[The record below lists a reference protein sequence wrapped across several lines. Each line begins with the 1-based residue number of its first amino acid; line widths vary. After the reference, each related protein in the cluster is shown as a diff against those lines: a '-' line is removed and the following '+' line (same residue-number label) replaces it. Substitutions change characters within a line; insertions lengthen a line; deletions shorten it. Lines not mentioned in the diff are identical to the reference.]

1 MQQIENIVIVGAGQM
16 GAGIA
21 QVAAVA
27 GFKVKLYD
35 IEKGYIARGLDN
47 INKNLQRLVEKGKL
61 TPTACEQAAKRLTGT
76 KNLSDSTDA
85 DLIIEAATENPT
97 IKKNIF
103 RELDQ
108 ISPQKTIF
116 ATNTSSI
123 PITELASVT
132 KRPDRFIGMHF
143 AFPVPVMKMLEI
155 ICGLETSADTF
166 QIVKEA
172 GVKMGKEAYR
182 VNDFPGFCGNRIVI
196 PMINEAI
203 FALMES
209 VATAED
215 IDGLLKAGYN
225 HPMGPLALA
234 DLIGLDTVLAIME
247 VLYNGYNDPKYRPCP
262 LLMKMVQAGY
272 LGRKSGK
279 GFYNYGPA
287 TN

>member
-1 MQQIENIVIVGAGQM
+1 MQQINNVVVIGAGQM
-16 GAGIA
+16 GSGIA

-27 GFKVKLYD
+27 GFKVKVYD
-35 IEKGYIARGLDN
+35 IESGYVDKGLDT
-47 INKNLQRLVEKGKL
+47 IKKNLRRLAEKGKF
-61 TPTACEQAAKRLTGT
+61 TRDDCEQTTARVAGTTKLDAAI
-76 KNLSDSTDA
+76 DA
-85 DLIIEAATENPT
+85 DLIIEAAPESAT

-103 RELDQ
+103 LDLDK
-108 ISPQKTIF
+108 ICPANTIF

-123 PITELASVT
+123 PITELAAVT
-132 KRPDRFIGMHF
+132 KRADRFIGMHF
-143 AFPVPVMKMLEI
+143 AFPVPVMKMLEL

-166 QIVKEA
+166 QAVKAVGE
-172 GVKMGKEAYR
+172 KMGKEAYR

-196 PMINEAI
+196 PMINEAV

-247 VLYNGYNDPKYRPCP
+247 VLYTGYKDPKYRPCP
-262 LLMKMVQAGY
+262 LLKKMVQAGY
-272 LGRKSGK
+272 LGRKTGR
-279 GFYNYGPA
+279 GFYSYQ
-287 TN
+287 

>member
-1 MQQIENIVIVGAGQM
+1 MQQINNVVVIGAGQM

-27 GFKVKLYD
+27 GFKIKLYD
-35 IEKGYIARGLDN
+35 VESGYVDRGLNN
-47 INKNLQRLVEKGKL
+47 INKNLQRLAEKGKL
-61 TPTACEQAAKRLTGT
+61 TPAACEQTAARLTGVN
-76 KNLSDSTDA
+76 KLAAAADA
-85 DLIIEAATENPT
+85 DLIIEAAPESPT

-103 RELDQ
+103 LDLDK
-108 ISPQKTIF
+108 ICPAKTIF

-123 PITELASVT
+123 PITELAAVT
-132 KRPDRFIGMHF
+132 KRADRFIGMHF
-143 AFPVPVMKMLEI
+143 AFPVPVMKMLEL

-166 QIVKEA
+166 QAVKEA
-172 GVKMGKEAYR
+172 GEKMGKEAYR

-247 VLYNGYNDPKYRPCP
+247 VLYNGYKDPKYRPCP
-262 LLMKMVQAGY
+262 LLKKMVQAGY
-272 LGRKSGK
+272 LGRKAGR
-279 GFYNYGPA
+279 GFYSYQ
-287 TN
+287 